1 MLYKHEQIE
10 DYPLFVVGTYF
21 IMRMLQNR
29 FTWDASE
36 VSPPTGF
43 SFLLSG
49 FSIEIFWP
57 CLRLNR
63 PPHPGSLGVDDGS
76 VCGLEGTV
84 SRLWLMVITDSSAFH
99 RASNLLGQCAV
110 HLIPVW
116 SQMEVVIADKTGLPL
131 DFLLS
136 G

>member
-1 MLYKHEQIE
+1 MLFRHEQIE
-10 DYPLFVVGTYF
+10 DYPLSMVGTYF
-21 IMRMLQNR
+21 MRMLQKR

-43 SFLLSG
+43 SFIFSG
-49 FSIEIFWP
+49 FPIEIFWP
-57 CLRLNR
+57 CFWLNR

-99 RASNLLGQCAV
+99 RASNLGRYAV
-110 HLIPVW
+110 HLIAVW
-116 SQMEVVIADKTGLPL
+116 SEMEVVFADKAGLPL
-131 DFLLS
+131 EFL
-136 G
+136 